1 MEQPS
6 DILGKKIFFLYPHSV
21 IHDEMLDILIMNGYE
36 SYSIRDHRKALRLLE
51 HFPGSIMFIN
61 IDEGLEER
69 EWEEYIQNIQRNPK
83 TKDSRLGI
91 LSYNTDKGLMQ
102 KYLME
107 IGVQCG
113 YIHLK
118 LGLQASTKIMLDALR
133 ANEAKGRRKFI
144 RASCVDDAT
153 ATMNYKSPDGI
164 TYYGKL
170 LDISSS
176 GIAAKIEKFGDFPP
190 NSRLREVQLKL
201 RGTLVLTDVILM
213 GNRREDKTE
222 WIFLF
227 DPKMAQNHKLVIHR
241 FIKQNLQKYIDQLD
255 I

>member
-1 MEQPS
+1 MEQQS
-6 DILGKKIFFLYPHSV
+6 DVSGKKIFFLYPHSV

-36 SYSIRDHRKALRLLE
+36 SYSVRDHAKARRLLE
-51 HFPGSIMFIN
+51 YFPGSIMFVN

-69 EWEEYIQNIQRNPK
+69 EWEKYIKDIQQDPK
-83 TKDSRLGI
+83 TADSRLGI
-91 LSYNTDKGLMQ
+91 LSYNTDKDLMQ

-107 IGVQCG
+107 IGVPCG

-118 LGLQASTKIMLDALR
+118 LGLQASAKIMLEALR

-144 RASCVDDAT
+144 RASCEDDAS
-153 ATMNYKSPDGI
+153 ATMNYKSPEGP

-170 LDISSS
+170 LDISSA
-176 GIAAKIEKFGDFPP
+176 GIAAKIEKFGDYPP
-190 NSRLREVQLKL
+190 NSKLREVQLKL
-201 RGTLVLTDVILM
+201 RGSLVLTDVILM
-213 GNRREDKTE
+213 GNRKDYKTE

-227 DPKMAQNHKLVIHR
+227 DPKMSPNHKLVIHR
-241 FIKQNLQKYIDQLD
+241 FIKQSLQRYIDQLN